1 MNKKDNIAI
10 ITSGYFPVPATLGGA
25 VEALDENL
33 IKQNEINKKV
43 KFTVFSCYDRE
54 ALNQAEKYQ
63 YSEFEFI
70 TIPWEIQFLDK
81 LVYFFFKNILHKNKS
96 MSYRYILQRLYYINE
111 VSKRLRDNDYDKV
124 LLENHATL
132 FMTLKRYKNYKK
144 YNGKYYFHLHNV
156 VTNGYKCDE
165 IIANCKKVIG
175 VSEYINGTLKKY
187 LGSIDKNTYAV
198 LKNRIDQNQFAT
210 RFSKIEKNKI
220 RQKYGMTENDV
231 VVLFSGRFNKEKGI
245 EELLTAFKGVKNTRA
260 KLLVA
265 GGYYFGSGMISP
277 FEKEM
282 YKLAKDMGERVKFTG
297 FIPYSKMPELYA
309 CADIVVIPSIWDDP
323 APLTV
328 IEALTAGKAL
338 ITTKSG
344 GIPEYADSTT
354 SIVLERN
361 ESLVRE
367 LEKEMNFLI
376 ENLNERERMEKEVR
390 VKTIRWN
397 IETYY
402 NDFCNV
408 MDVLNNEG
416 IEK

>member
-1 MNKKDNIAI
+1 MNNNINIAI

-33 IKQNEINKKV
+33 IKQNEISKKV
-43 KFTVFSCYDRE
+43 RFTVFSCYDKE

-63 YSEFEFI
+63 YSSFEFI
-70 TIPWEIQFLDK
+70 TIPWVVQFLDK
-81 LVYFFFKNILHKNKS
+81 SIYFFSKNVLHKKKS
-96 MSYRYILQRLYYINE
+96 MSYRYILQRLYYISE
-111 VSKRLRDNDYDKV
+111 VSKKLRDNDYDRI

-132 FMTLKRYKNYKK
+132 FMTLKKYSNYKK
-144 YNGKYYFHLHNV
+144 YNGKYYYHLHNV
-156 VTNGYKCDE
+156 VTNGYGCDE

-187 LGSIDKNTYAV
+187 LGSRDNNAYVV
-198 LKNRIDQNQFAT
+198 LKNKIDQNQFAT
-210 RFSKIEKNKI
+210 KYSKLEKDKI

-245 EELLTAFKGVKNTRA
+245 KELLTAFKGVKNTRA
-260 KLLVA
+260 KLLVV

-282 YKLAKDMGERVKFTG
+282 YELAKDMGERVKFTG

-309 CADIVVIPSIWDDP
+309 CSDIVVIPSIWDDP

-328 IEALTAGKAL
+328 IEALTSGKAL

-344 GIPEYADSTT
+344 GIPEYADSKT
-354 SIVLERN
+354 SIILEKD
-361 ESLVRE
+361 ETLVQE
-367 LEKEMNFLI
+367 LEKEINFLI
-376 ENLNERERMEKEVR
+376 ENPKERERMEKEVR
-390 VKTIRWN
+390 VKTIQWN

-402 NDFCNV
+402 NDFCNI
-408 MDVLNNEG
+408 MDILDDEG
-416 IEK
+416 VEK